1 MHATA
6 DNNPFAVVTG
16 LEYMQGIQAARIL
29 AKRHHLPVIAVSTN
43 KNHPYNLTNCC
54 HQVVCTD
61 NNLIEDLI
69 VIGRQLAEKA
79 VLFPGTDADV
89 LLISQNRR
97 QLSQWFH
104 LCLPPAEVVEMLMD
118 KLQFYAFARE
128 AGFRVPDTWFIHNR
142 QELDSAARKVV
153 FPCVLKPH
161 YRTAKWNELSPFKA
175 FRIVTAEQL
184 TATYEQYKTATECF
198 ILQNW
203 IEGPDANLYSC
214 NAYFDAETKPL
225 ASFVARKIRQ
235 WPPVMG
241 QSSLGEECRDDVVL
255 AETLRLFQT
264 VGFHG
269 LAYLEIKRDQ
279 RTGEYFIVEPN
290 IGRPTGRSAIAEAGG
305 VELLYTMY
313 CDALG
318 RPLPSNRVQH
328 YGGVKW
334 INLRQDLRSAF
345 YYWRKGEL
353 TFNQWRKSVRGPKTF
368 AIFSWTDPYPFLG
381 DLWRAARLFFN
392 KEERGKRNP
401 DRTIGE
407 EK

>member
-1 MHATA
+1 
-6 DNNPFAVVTG
+6 
-16 LEYMQGIQAARIL
+16 
-29 AKRHHLPVIAVSTN
+29 
-43 KNHPYNLTNCC
+43 
-54 HQVVCTD
+54 
-61 NNLIEDLI
+61 
-69 VIGRQLAEKA
+69 
-79 VLFPGTDADV
+79 
-89 LLISQNRR
+89 
-97 QLSQWFH
+97 
-104 LCLPPAEVVEMLMD
+104 
-118 KLQFYAFARE
+118 
-128 AGFRVPDTWFIHNR
+128 
-142 QELDSAARKVV
+142 
-153 FPCVLKPH
+153 
-161 YRTAKWNELSPFKA
+161 
-175 FRIVTAEQL
+175 
-184 TATYEQYKTATECF
+184 
-198 ILQNW
+198 
-203 IEGPDANLYSC
+203 
-214 NAYFDAETKPL
+214 
-225 ASFVARKIRQ
+225 
-235 WPPVMG
+235 MG

-318 RPLPSNRVQH
+318 RPLPSNRVQQ